1 MKIIS
6 SEAVFKGHP
15 DKICDQIS
23 DAILDECLKVDK
35 KSRVAI
41 ETLIKNDLVVIA
53 GELTTNA
60 KIDYE
65 SIVRD
70 VLSSLGY
77 ENLANLKVLVE
88 VSKQSND
95 IALGVDKDG
104 AGDQGIMYGYATN
117 ETKELMPLPIVLAR
131 NIAIKMDELTRP
143 IREMFGADGKCQ
155 VSVAYDDYGNP
166 LKVTTIVV
174 SQQTRYNLDRDF
186 YTKFIINECI
196 LKVIPEYLI
205 DEETVVLINPTG
217 EFVKGGAYADSG
229 LTGRKIICDTYGGVG
244 RHGGGAFSGKDVTKV
259 DRLSAYYARYVA
271 KNIVASGIARKC
283 EVQVAYAIGVAK
295 PVSIYVDT
303 FGTSRYSN
311 DQILEAINKFFNFSP
326 KAIRNEIIN
335 ESVSFRSLAEYGHV
349 GRSDIQVPW
358 ERTNKAYILKA
369 YFKQQ
374 YGKARHK
381 HPSFL
386 SK

>member
-23 DAILDECLKVDK
+23 DAILDACLKQDK
-35 KSRVAI
+35 ASRVAI

-60 KIDYE
+60 VIDYKE
-65 SIVRD
+65 IVKE
-70 VLSSLGY
+70 VLTSLGY
-77 ENLANLKVLVE
+77 ENLANLKVQVE

-95 IALGVDKDG
+95 IALGVNKDG
-104 AGDQGIMYGYATN
+104 AGDQGIMFGYATN

-131 NIAIKMDELTRP
+131 RIAIKMDELTRP

-174 SQQTRYNLDRDF
+174 SQQTRYNLYRDF

-311 DQILEAINKFFNFSP
+311 DQILEAVNKFFNFSP

-335 ESVSFRSLAEYGHV
+335 ESVSFRLLAEYGHV

-369 YFKQQ
+369 YFKQK

>member
-1 MKIIS
+1 MKIIT

-23 DAILDECLKVDK
+23 DRVLDECLKQDP

-41 ETLIKNDLVVIA
+41 ETLFKNDLVVIA

-60 KIDYE
+60 KIDFKE
-65 SIVRD
+65 IVRS
-70 VLSSLGY
+70 VLTSLGY
-77 ENLANLKVLVE
+77 ENLANLKVQVE

-95 IALGVDKDG
+95 IALGVDRDG

-131 NIAIKMDELTRP
+131 KIAIKMDELTRP

-155 VSVAYDDYGNP
+155 VSVAYDDFGNP

-174 SQQTRYNLDRDF
+174 SQQTKHNLDREF

-196 LKVIPEYLI
+196 LKVIPTHLI
-205 DEETVVLINPTG
+205 DEDTKVLINPTG
-217 EFVKGGAYADSG
+217 EFVKGGAYGDSG
-229 LTGRKIICDTYGGVG
+229 LTGRKIICDSYGGVG
-244 RHGGGAFSGKDVTKV
+244 RHGGGAFSGKDCTKV
-259 DRLSAYYARYVA
+259 DRIGAYYARYVA
-271 KNIVASGIARKC
+271 KNIVASGIADKC

-303 FGTSRYSN
+303 FGTSKYS
-311 DQILEAINKFFNFSP
+311 DEQILEAIKKFFNFQP

-335 ESVSFRSLAEYGHV
+335 DEVSFEALAQYGHV
-349 GRSDIQVPW
+349 GRADIFVPW
-358 ERTNKAYILKA
+358 ERTNKAYILRA
-369 YFKQQ
+369 YFKQK
-374 YGKARHK
+374 YGKARYRN
-381 HPSFL
+381 
-386 SK
+386 SKIL

>member
-6 SEAVFKGHP
+6 SEAVFRGHP

-23 DAILDECLKVDK
+23 DAVLDECLKQDK
-35 KSRVAI
+35 TSRVAI

-60 KIDYE
+60 VIDFKK
-65 SIVRD
+65 IVRD

-77 ENLANLKVLVE
+77 ENLANLKVQVE

-117 ETKELMPLPIVLAR
+117 ETKELMPLSIVLAR
-131 NIAIKMDELTRP
+131 KIAIKMDELTSQ
-143 IREMFGADGKCQ
+143 IRELFGADGKCQ
-155 VSVAYDDYGNP
+155 VSVAYDDFGNP

-174 SQQTRYNLDRDF
+174 SQQTTYKLDREF
-186 YTKFIINECI
+186 YTNFILNECI
-196 LKVIPEYLI
+196 FKVIPLYLI
-205 DEETVVLINPTG
+205 DNNTEILINPTG

-244 RHGGGAFSGKDVTKV
+244 RHGGGAFSGKDCTKV
-259 DRLSAYYARYVA
+259 DRSGAYYARYVA
-271 KNIVASGIARKC
+271 KNIVASGIAKKC
-283 EVQVAYAIGVAK
+283 EVQVGYAIGIAK
-295 PVSIYVDT
+295 PVSIYVDC
-303 FGTSRYSN
+303 FGTSKYSN
-311 DQILEAINKFFNFSP
+311 EQILEAVNKFFNFKP
-326 KAIRNEIIN
+326 RAIKNEII
-335 ESVSFRSLAEYGHV
+335 SDDVSFRSLAEYGHV

-369 YFKQQ
+369 YFKQK
-374 YGKARHK
+374 YGKTRRFN
-381 HPSFL
+381 S
-386 SK
+386 

>member
-1 MKIIS
+1 MKIIT

-23 DAILDECLKVDK
+23 DAILDECLKQDK

-60 KIDYE
+60 NINFKE
-65 SIVRD
+65 IVKG
-70 VLSSLGY
+70 VLTSLGY
-77 ENLANLKVLVE
+77 ENLANLKVQVE

-104 AGDQGIMYGYATN
+104 AGDQGIMYGFATN

-131 NIAIKMDELTRP
+131 RIAIKMDQLTSP
-143 IREMFGADGKCQ
+143 IRELFGADGKCQ
-155 VSVAYDDYGNP
+155 VSVAYDDFGNP

-174 SQQTRYNLDRDF
+174 SQQTAQNLDREF
-186 YTKFIINECI
+186 YTKFIINECV
-196 LKVIPEYLI
+196 LKVIPSCLI
-205 DEETVVLINPTG
+205 DAETIILINPTG

-244 RHGGGAFSGKDVTKV
+244 RHGGGAFSGKDCTKV

-271 KNIVASGIARKC
+271 KNIVASGIAKKC

-295 PVSIYVDT
+295 PVSLYVDT
-303 FGTSRYSN
+303 FGTSKYSN
-311 DQILEAINKFFNFSP
+311 EQILEAVNKFFNFKP

-335 ESVSFRSLAEYGHV
+335 DEISFKSLAEYGHV

-358 ERTNKAYILKA
+358 ERTNKAYLLKA
-369 YFKQQ
+369 YFKQK
-374 YGKARHK
+374 YGKARYRN
-381 HPSFL
+381 SSL
-386 SK
+386 L